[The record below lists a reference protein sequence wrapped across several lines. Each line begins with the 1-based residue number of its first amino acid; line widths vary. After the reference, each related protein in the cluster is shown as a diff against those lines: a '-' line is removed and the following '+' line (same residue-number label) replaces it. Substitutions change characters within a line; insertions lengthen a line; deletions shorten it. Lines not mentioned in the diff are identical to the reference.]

1 MYSFSHSKE
10 VQFLYISLHKQL
22 QLKVMTSMKTK
33 YLKGLNGTYSQN
45 WGQRNGGNKKK
56 KGA

>member
-45 WGQRNGGNKKK
+45 WGQRNGGYKKK
-56 KGA
+56 